1 MRCTPLVTLATAIAL
16 IALIDTQSPHAQDV
30 ADERYWIDDVSG
42 PGVGASFADAI
53 DPLGNVVGVTV
64 DGGERAF
71 QFKSGEGVH
80 LDTIGATLGGPRS
93 FAGGAN
99 YGLVTGWSNP
109 AGNADFRG
117 FIYDR
122 NGVRDIGTLGG
133 AQTLPQDI
141 NGSGWATGVSSLA
154 NGDQHAFLFN
164 GASLLDLGTFGGRSS
179 FAYALNEAGWVTG
192 GASASG
198 STALHAFLFAG
209 SSMRDLG
216 TLGGQQS
223 VGRAIDGEGRVAGTA
238 QTSAGAQHAFLHD
251 GTTMRDLGTLG
262 GSSSAAFDMN
272 DRGEIVG
279 ESTTATGTTRAFVY
293 RGGRMIDLNSLIDP
307 ASGWTLLAA
316 TSINNAGQIAGN
328 GILGGVT
335 RAFRLT
341 APQAIGALP
350 IGIIS
355 DAVSNFPNPIQ
366 TGRTMAYAIGLFN
379 AKEAAVRVTTTSTF
393 TGPVEVVRAET
404 YDGIPCDIAGQVV
417 TCHVDGVGD
426 GSNKELRITVRT
438 LQPGPFSHRARIEA
452 LGKSFDM
459 EPEDNTAV
467 SLSTAEITP
476 GVIAGGRSTS
486 LRVHLT
492 SPAPSSDARVALTSS
507 NPAVVPVPQTL
518 DVISGGTTRVASLTP
533 RVVAEPT
540 PVELTARYG
549 LVTRTVSLTVVP
561 PTVSALTLTPTTA
574 IGGCVSVG
582 AKVSLTGAAPAT
594 GASVVISEALPAA
607 RFPASIVI
615 PPGAAS
621 QSMTVATDY
630 VTDYQSGAVTAS
642 YGGASRSVTLTIR
655 PIRARS
661 HQLAPNPAAGGTTVK
676 GTITLECVSRQ
687 PVVVTLSTNNAAV
700 ASPVVST
707 VTIPAGAQSAT
718 FDIRTFSPSTT
729 TSVNIDAR
737 VHRAL
742 ARAVLSV
749 TPSTAAP

>member
-1 MRCTPLVTLATAIAL
+1 MRCTPLVTLAAAITL
-16 IALIDTQSPHAQDV
+16 IALIDTQRPHAQSEP
-30 ADERYWIDDVSG
+30 DERYWIDDVSG
-42 PGVGASFADAI
+42 PGTGASFADAI

-80 LDTIGATLGGPRS
+80 LDAIAATLGGPRS
-93 FAGGAN
+93 FASGAN
-99 YGLVTGWSNP
+99 YGLVTGSSNP
-109 AGNADFRG
+109 AGNANFRG
-117 FIYDR
+117 FIY
-122 NGVRDIGTLGG
+122 NGTRVRDIGTLGG

-141 NGSGWATGVSSLA
+141 NGSGWVAGVSSLA

-164 GASLLDLGTFGGRSS
+164 GASLLDLGTFGGRNSYG
-179 FAYALNEAGWVTG
+179 YAVNEAGWVTG
-192 GASASG
+192 GASSTG
-198 STALHAFLFAG
+198 STALHAFLFDG

-223 VGRAIDGEGRVAGTA
+223 VGRAIDGEGRVVGTA
-238 QTSAGAQHAFLHD
+238 QTSAGADRAFLHD
-251 GTTMRDLGTLG
+251 GTTIRDLGTLG
-262 GSSSAAFDMN
+262 GPSSAAFDIN

-279 ESTTATGTTRAFVY
+279 ETTTATGATRAFVY
-293 RGGRMIDLNSLIDP
+293 RDGRMIDLNSFIDP
-307 ASGWTLLAA
+307 ASGWTLRSA

-328 GILGGVT
+328 GTLRGVT

-341 APQAIGALP
+341 PPQAIGALP

-366 TGRTMAYAIGLFN
+366 TGGTIGYAIGLFN
-379 AKEAAVRVTTTSTF
+379 EKEAAVRVTTTSTF
-393 TGPVEVVRAET
+393 TGPVEVVRAEI
-404 YDGIPCDIAGQVV
+404 YSGPPCDIAGQVV

-426 GSNKELRITVRT
+426 GTNRELRIFVRT
-438 LQPGPFSHRARIEA
+438 LQPGPFSHRARIDA
-452 LGKSFDM
+452 LGKAFDM
-459 EPEDNTAV
+459 EPEHNTAV

-476 GVIAGGRSTS
+476 GVVAGGKSTS

-507 NPAVVPVPQTL
+507 NPAVVPVPPTL

-540 PVELTARYG
+540 RVELTARYG
-549 LVTRTVSLTVVP
+549 LVTRTVTLTVVP
-561 PTVSALTLTPTTA
+561 PAVSTLTLAPTTA
-574 IGGCVSVG
+574 IGGCASVG
-582 AKVSLTGAAPAT
+582 TKVSLTGAAPAA
-594 GASVVISEALPAA
+594 GASVLISEALPAA
-607 RFPASIVI
+607 RFPASIVV
-615 PPGAAS
+615 PPGATS
-621 QSMTVATDY
+621 QSLTVATDY

-661 HQLAPNPAAGGTTVK
+661 HQLSPNPAAGGTLVK
-676 GTITLECVSRQ
+676 GTIALECVSRQ
-687 PVVVTLSTNNAAV
+687 PVLVTLSTSNAAV
-700 ASPVVST
+700 AAPVVST

-718 FDIRTFSPSTT
+718 FDVRTFRPSVT

-749 TPSTAAP
+749 RP